1 MTSKEEVPEEASL
14 PHLPPGPEK
23 PYDINTTDESFPIV
37 ADYLAEFGDFVLV
50 KPVTRNNN
58 TILINNP
65 DAVKAILVKNHENYI
80 KGPGF
85 ERVKMLLGNGI
96 IVSDGAFWRRQRRMI
111 QPAFSRKCIDGLAKK
126 MQKANQD
133 LLSIWQEK
141 ADKGEII
148 DVSSDTSD
156 LSLEIIL
163 RCLFSDDMDKL
174 IAQEGENPFQIL
186 TYDLARDIQF
196 VMKFRAL
203 KTLVQQL
210 IDERRESEKR
220 YDDFLEAFMEGVDKE
235 TGEGMTDKEII
246 DEVMTMIIA
255 GHETGAT
262 TLNWA
267 WYLLS
272 QNSAEEKKL
281 HEEVDNHVAGDIPTF
296 DEVGNIPFSRQVIE
310 EALRLYPP
318 VWLYSRTAVEDDHI
332 GGYDIPAGTNIFF
345 TPYYLHRHPD
355 YWDDPESFKPDRFVP
370 GEVKKR
376 HKFAFIPF
384 SAGPRRCIGDY
395 FSIVEMQIHLGTM
408 AQKFKLEYVPG
419 EKGVELDPQVNLR
432 SKNSIMMKLIKR

>member
-1 MTSKEEVPEEASL
+1 MTSKKTKSINL
-14 PHLPPGPEK
+14 PAGPNE
-23 PYDINTTDESFPIV
+23 PFDLNMTEESFPKV
-37 ADYLAEFGDFVLV
+37 ADYIAGYGNFCLI
-50 KPVTRNNN
+50 KPVSRGNN
-58 TILINNP
+58 TILINDP
-65 DAVKAILVKNHENYI
+65 DAVKGILVKNHENYK

-111 QPAFSRKCIDGLAKK
+111 QPAFSRQCINGLADK
-126 MQKANQD
+126 MQKANQQW
-133 LLSIWQEK
+133 LLRLQEK
-141 ADKGEII
+141 ADKNELL
-148 DVSSDTSD
+148 DVSSETSE

-174 IAQEGENPFQIL
+174 IEQEGKNPFEIL

-196 VMKFRAL
+196 VLKFRAL
-203 KTLVQQL
+203 KSLVQQL
-210 IDERRESEKR
+210 MDERRQSATR
-220 YDDFLEAFMEGVDKE
+220 YHDFLEAFMDAIDKE
-235 TGEGMTDKEII
+235 SGEGMTDKEII

-267 WYLLS
+267 WYSLS
-272 QNSAEEKKL
+272 QNPAEEKKL
-281 HEEVDNHVAGDIPTF
+281 QDEVDKEVAGDIPTF
-296 DEVGNIPFSRQVIE
+296 AEVGNMPFSRQVIE

-318 VWLYSRTAVEDDHI
+318 VWLYSRTAIADDNVC
-332 GGYDIPAGTNIFF
+332 GYDIPAGTNIFF
-345 TPYYLHRHPD
+345 SPYYLHRHPD
-355 YWDDPESFKPDRFVP
+355 FWDEPDAFKPDRFAP
-370 GEVKKR
+370 TEVKKR

-408 AQKFKLEYVPG
+408 AQKFKLEYVPSD
-419 EKGVELDPQVNLR
+419 KGVELDPQVNLR

>member
-1 MTSKEEVPEEASL
+1 MTSIKAKL
-14 PHLPPGPEK
+14 PNLPAGPEI

-37 ADYLAEFGDFVLV
+37 ADYIAEYGNFCLI
-50 KPVTRNNN
+50 KPVSRHNN
-58 TILINNP
+58 TILINDP
-65 DAVKAILVKNHENYI
+65 DAVKSILVKNHENYK

-96 IVSDGAFWRRQRRMI
+96 IVSDGAFWRRQRRLI

-126 MQKANQD
+126 MQKANQVW
-133 LLSIWQEK
+133 LQRWTKK
-141 ADKGEII
+141 AEKGELL
-148 DVSSDTSD
+148 DVSSETSE

-174 IAQEGENPFQIL
+174 VEQEGQNPFEIL

-203 KTLVQQL
+203 KSLVQQL
-210 IDERRESEKR
+210 MDERRESSRR
-220 YDDFLEAFMEGVDKE
+220 YDDFLEAFMESKDKV

-246 DEVMTMIIA
+246 DEVMTLIIA

-272 QNSAEEKKL
+272 QNPAEEKKL
-281 HEEVDNHVAGDIPTF
+281 QDEVDKGVAGDIPTF
-296 DEVGNIPFSRQVIE
+296 DEVGNLPFSRQVIE

-318 VWLYSRTAVEDDHI
+318 VWLYSRTAIADDNVC
-332 GGYDIPAGTNIFF
+332 GYDIPAGTNIFF
-345 TPYYLHRHPD
+345 APYYLHRNPD
-355 YWDDPESFKPDRFVP
+355 FWDEPESFKPDRFSP
-370 GEVKKR
+370 DEIKKR
-376 HKFAFIPF
+376 HKFAYIPF

-408 AQKFKLEYVPG
+408 AKKFKLEYADEQPEG
-419 EKGVELDPQVNLR
+419 KGVELDPQVNLR

>member
-1 MTSKEEVPEEASL
+1 MNL
-14 PHLPPGPEK
+14 PDGPDA
-23 PYDINTTDESFPIV
+23 PFDLNMTDESFPRV
-37 ADYLAEFGDFVLV
+37 AEYIKEYGNFCLI
-50 KPVTRNNN
+50 KPVTRAND
-58 TILINNP
+58 TILINDP
-65 DAVKAILVKNHENYI
+65 DAVKAILVKNHENYK

-96 IVSDGAFWRRQRRMI
+96 IVSDGPFWRRQRRMI
-111 QPAFSRKCIDGLAKK
+111 QPAFSRQCIDGLARK

-133 LLSIWQEK
+133 LLIQWQEK
-141 ADKGEII
+141 ADNNEII
-148 DVSSDTSD
+148 DVSSETSD

-174 IAQEGENPFQIL
+174 IEQEGKNPFEIL
-186 TYDLARDIQF
+186 TYELARDIQF
-196 VMKFRAL
+196 VIKFRAL

-210 IDERRESEKR
+210 IDERRELSNH
-220 YDDFLEAFMEGVDKE
+220 YDDFLDAFMQAKDKE
-235 TGEGMTDKEII
+235 TGEGMTDSEII

-267 WYLLS
+267 WYSLA
-272 QNSAEEKKL
+272 QNPIEEKKL
-281 HEEVDNHVAGDIPTF
+281 HDEVDNGVAGDIPTF
-296 DEVGNIPFSRQVIE
+296 EEVGQLPFSRQVIE

-318 VWLYSRTAVEDDHI
+318 VWLYSRTAIADDNVC
-332 GGYDIPAGTNIFF
+332 GYDIPAGTNIFF
-345 TPYYLHRHPD
+345 SPYYLHRHPD
-355 YWDDPESFKPDRFVP
+355 FWDEPDTFNPDRFAVD
-370 GEVKKR
+370 EVKKR

-408 AQKFKLEYVPG
+408 AQKFKLEYIAS

>member
-1 MTSKEEVPEEASL
+1 MTSKNPKSLNLPIGPDVPFDLNMTE
-14 PHLPPGPEK
+14 
-23 PYDINTTDESFPIV
+23 ESFPKV
-37 ADYLAEFGDFVLV
+37 AEYIEKFGDYCLI
-50 KPVTRNNN
+50 KPVSRSNN
-58 TILINNP
+58 TILINAP
-65 DAVKAILVKNHENYI
+65 DAVKEILVKKHENYR

-96 IVSDGAFWRRQRRMI
+96 IVSDGTFWRRQRRMI
-111 QPAFSRKCIDGLAKK
+111 QPAFSRQCISGLAVK
-126 MQKANQD
+126 MQKANQE
-133 LLSIWQEK
+133 LLTNWLDK
-141 ADKGEII
+141 ADKGEVI

-174 IAQEGENPFQIL
+174 IKQEGNNPFDIL
-186 TYDLARDIQF
+186 TYDLARDIKF

-203 KTLVQQL
+203 KSLVQQL
-210 IDERRESEKR
+210 MDERRKSSVR
-220 YDDFLEAFMEGVDKE
+220 YDDFLEAFMEAKDKE
-235 TGEGMTDKEII
+235 TGEGMTDNEII

-267 WYLLS
+267 WYSLA
-272 QNSAEEKKL
+272 QNPIEEKKL
-281 HEEVDNHVAGDIPTF
+281 QNEVDNGVAGDIPTF
-296 DEVGNIPFSRQVIE
+296 EEVGQIPFSRQVIE
-310 EALRLYPP
+310 ETLRLYPP
-318 VWLYSRTAVEDDHI
+318 VWLYSRTAIADDKVC
-332 GGYDIPAGTNIFF
+332 GYDVPAGTNIFF
-345 TPYYLHRHPD
+345 SPYYLHRHPD
-355 YWDDPESFKPDRFVP
+355 FWDEPEAFKPDRFAAD
-370 GEVKKR
+370 EVKKR

-408 AQKFKLEYVPG
+408 AQKFKLEYVPTD
-419 EKGVELDPQVNLR
+419 KGVELDPQVNLR

>member
-1 MTSKEEVPEEASL
+1 MTPTQDQTLNL
-14 PHLPPGPEK
+14 PAGPDD
-23 PYDINTTDESFPIV
+23 PYDINTTDESFPKV
-37 ADYLAEFGDFVLV
+37 ADYISEYGDFCLI
-50 KPVTRNNN
+50 KPVTRGNN

-65 DAVKAILVKNHENYI
+65 DAVKAILVKNHENYK

-133 LLSIWQEK
+133 LLTNWQQK
-141 ADKGEII
+141 ADNGEVI
-148 DVSSDTSD
+148 DVSSETSD

-174 IAQEGENPFQIL
+174 IEQQGQNPFEIL

-203 KTLVQQL
+203 KVLVQQL
-210 IDERRESEKR
+210 MDDRRQSSKR
-220 YDDFLEAFMEGVDKE
+220 YDDFLEAFMGAVDKE
-235 TGEGMTDKEII
+235 TKEGMTDKEVI

-272 QNSAEEKKL
+272 QNPAEEKKL
-281 HEEVDNHVAGDIPTF
+281 HDEVDKNIAGDIPTF
-296 DEVGNIPFSRQVIE
+296 EEVGKIPFSRQVIE

-318 VWLYSRTAVEDDHI
+318 VWLYSRTAIADDKI
-332 GGYDIPAGTNIFF
+332 CGYDIPAGTNIFF

-355 YWDDPESFKPDRFVP
+355 YWDNPEAFNPERFLPD
-370 GEVKKR
+370 EVKKR

-408 AQKFKLEYVPG
+408 AKKFKLEYVAD
-419 EKGVELDPQVNLR
+419 EAGVELDPQVNLR

>member
-1 MTSKEEVPEEASL
+1 MTPTQAQKLNL
-14 PHLPPGPEK
+14 PAGPET
-23 PYDINTTDESFPIV
+23 PYDINTTDESFPKV
-37 ADYLAEFGDFVLV
+37 ADYIAEYGDFCLI
-50 KPVTRNNN
+50 KPVTRGNN

-65 DAVKAILVKNHENYI
+65 DAVKAILVKNHENYK

-111 QPAFSRKCIDGLAKK
+111 QPAFSRKCIDGLAIK

-133 LLSIWQEK
+133 WLVRWQEK
-141 ADKGEII
+141 AEKNELL
-148 DVSSDTSD
+148 DVSSETSE

-174 IAQEGENPFQIL
+174 IEQEGKNPFEIL

-203 KTLVQQL
+203 KSLVQQL
-210 IDERRESEKR
+210 IDERRESSKR
-220 YDDFLEAFMEGVDKE
+220 YDDFLEAFMEAVDKE
-235 TGEGMTDKEII
+235 TNEGMTDKEII

-272 QNSAEEKKL
+272 QNPAEEQKL
-281 HEEVDNHVAGDIPTF
+281 HEEVDNNIAGDIPTF
-296 DEVGNIPFSRQVIE
+296 EEVGNIPFSRQVIE

-318 VWLYSRTAVEDDHI
+318 VWLYSRTAIADDNI
-332 GGYDIPAGTNIFF
+332 CGYDVPAGTNIFF
-345 TPYYLHRHPD
+345 APYYLHRHPD
-355 YWDDPESFKPDRFVP
+355 YWDTPEAFKPDRFLP
-370 GEVKKR
+370 EAVKKR

-395 FSIVEMQIHLGTM
+395 FSIVEMQIHIGTM
-408 AQKFKLEYVPG
+408 AQKFKLEYVAD

>member
-1 MTSKEEVPEEASL
+1 MTSTKPKSL
-14 PHLPPGPEK
+14 NLPAGPEA

-37 ADYLAEFGDFVLV
+37 ADYIAEYGNFCLI
-50 KPVTRNNN
+50 KPVSRGNN
-58 TILINNP
+58 TILINDP
-65 DAVKAILVKNHENYI
+65 DAVKAILVKNHENYK

-126 MQKANQD
+126 MQKANEQ
-133 LLSIWQEK
+133 LLASWQQK
-141 ADKGEII
+141 AANGEII
-148 DVSSDTSD
+148 DVSSETSD

-174 IAQEGENPFQIL
+174 IEQEGQNPFEIL

-203 KTLVQQL
+203 KSLVQQL
-210 IDERRESEKR
+210 MDERRQSSRR
-220 YDDFLEAFMEGVDKE
+220 YDDFLEAFMEAMDKE
-235 TGEGMTDKEII
+235 SGEGMTDKEII

-272 QNSAEEKKL
+272 QNPAEEKKL
-281 HEEVDNHVAGDIPTF
+281 HDEVDHGVAADIPTF
-296 DEVGNIPFSRQVIE
+296 EEVGNLPFSRQVIE

-318 VWLYSRTAVEDDHI
+318 VWLYSRTAIADDHVC
-332 GGYDIPAGTNIFF
+332 GYDIPAGTNIFF
-345 TPYYLHRHPD
+345 APYYLHRHPD
-355 YWDDPESFKPDRFVP
+355 FWDDPEAFKPARFAP
-370 GEVKKR
+370 EEVKKR

-395 FSIVEMQIHLGTM
+395 FSIVEMQIHLGSM
-408 AQKFKLEYVPG
+408 AQKFKLEYVAD

>member
-1 MTSKEEVPEEASL
+1 MTLTEAQKLNL
-14 PHLPPGPEK
+14 PAGPEAA
-23 PYDINTTDESFPIV
+23 YDINTTDESFPKV
-37 ADYLAEFGDFVLV
+37 ADYIAEYGDFCRI
-50 KPVTRNNN
+50 KPVTRSNN

-65 DAVKAILVKNHENYI
+65 DAVKAILVKNHENYK

-111 QPAFSRKCIDGLAKK
+111 QPAFSRKCIDGISIK

-133 LLSIWQEK
+133 WLARWQEK
-141 ADKGEII
+141 ADKNELL
-148 DVSSDTSD
+148 DVSSDTSE

-174 IAQEGENPFQIL
+174 IEQEGQNPFEIL

-203 KTLVQQL
+203 KSLVQQL
-210 IDERRESEKR
+210 INERRESSMC
-220 YDDFLEAFMEGVDKE
+220 YDDFLEAFMEAVDKE
-235 TGEGMTDKEII
+235 TNEGMIDKEII

-272 QNSAEEKKL
+272 QNPVEEKKL
-281 HEEVDNHVAGDIPTF
+281 HDEVDNNIAGDIPTF
-296 DEVGNIPFSRQVIE
+296 AEVGNIPFSRQVIE

-318 VWLYSRTAVEDDHI
+318 VWLYSRTAVADDTVC
-332 GGYDIPAGTNIFF
+332 GYDIAAGTNIFF
-345 TPYYLHRHPD
+345 APYYLHRHSG
-355 YWDDPESFKPDRFVP
+355 YWDDPEAFMPDRFLP
-370 GEVKKR
+370 DAVKKR

-408 AQKFKLEYVPG
+408 AQKFKLEYVAD

>member
-1 MTSKEEVPEEASL
+1 MTPKQAQKLNL
-14 PHLPPGPEK
+14 PAGPEA
-23 PYDINTTDESFPIV
+23 PYDINTTDESFPKV
-37 ADYLAEFGDFVLV
+37 ADYIAEYGDFCLI
-50 KPVTRNNN
+50 KPVTRGNN

-65 DAVKAILVKNHENYI
+65 DAVKAILVKNHENYK

-111 QPAFSRKCIDGLAKK
+111 QPAFSRKCIDGIAIK

-133 LLSIWQEK
+133 WLARWQEK
-141 ADKGEII
+141 AEKNELL
-148 DVSSDTSD
+148 DVSSDTSE

-174 IAQEGENPFQIL
+174 IEQEGQNPFEIL

-203 KTLVQQL
+203 KSLVQQL
-210 IDERRESEKR
+210 IDDRRESSKR
-220 YDDFLEAFMEGVDKE
+220 YDDFLEAFMEAVDKE
-235 TGEGMTDKEII
+235 TNEGMTDKEII

-272 QNSAEEKKL
+272 QNPAEEK
-281 HEEVDNHVAGDIPTF
+281 NCMT
-296 DEVGNIPFSRQVIE
+296 
-310 EALRLYPP
+310 
-318 VWLYSRTAVEDDHI
+318 
-332 GGYDIPAGTNIFF
+332 
-345 TPYYLHRHPD
+345 
-355 YWDDPESFKPDRFVP
+355 
-370 GEVKKR
+370 
-376 HKFAFIPF
+376 
-384 SAGPRRCIGDY
+384 
-395 FSIVEMQIHLGTM
+395 
-408 AQKFKLEYVPG
+408 
-419 EKGVELDPQVNLR
+419 
-432 SKNSIMMKLIKR
+432 KLIII

>member
-1 MTSKEEVPEEASL
+1 MTSTKTQSL
-14 PHLPPGPEK
+14 NLPAGPDT

-37 ADYLAEFGDFVLV
+37 ADYIAKFGNFSLI
-50 KPVTRNNN
+50 KPVTRGNN
-58 TILINNP
+58 TILINDP
-65 DAVKAILVKNHENYI
+65 DAVKAILVKNHENYK

-111 QPAFSRKCIDGLAKK
+111 QPAFSRQCIDGLATK
-126 MQKANQD
+126 MQKANQQW
-133 LLSIWQEK
+133 LQRWTEK
-141 ADKGEII
+141 ADKGELL
-148 DVSSDTSD
+148 DVSSETSE

-174 IAQEGENPFQIL
+174 IEQEGQNPFDIL

-203 KTLVQQL
+203 KSLVQQFM
-210 IDERRESEKR
+210 DDRRESSNR
-220 YDDFLEAFMEGVDKE
+220 YHDFLEAFMGAKDKDS
-235 TGEGMTDKEII
+235 GEGMTDKEII

-267 WYLLS
+267 WYMLS
-272 QNSAEEKKL
+272 QHPQEEEKL
-281 HEEVDNHVAGDIPTF
+281 HIEVDNNIAGDIPTF
-296 DEVGNIPFSRQVIE
+296 EEVGQIPFSRQVIE

-318 VWLYSRTAVEDDHI
+318 VWLYSRTAIADDNI
-332 GGYDIPAGTNIFF
+332 CGFDIPAGTNIFF
-345 TPYYLHRHPD
+345 APYYLHRHPD
-355 YWDDPESFKPDRFVP
+355 FWDEPESFKPDRFAP
-370 GEVKKR
+370 EEVKKR

-408 AQKFKLEYVPG
+408 AQKFKLEYVAD

>member
-1 MTSKEEVPEEASL
+1 MTPTQAQKLNL
-14 PHLPPGPEK
+14 PAGPET
-23 PYDINTTDESFPIV
+23 PYDINTTDESFPKV
-37 ADYLAEFGDFVLV
+37 ADYIAEYGDFCLI
-50 KPVTRNNN
+50 KPVTRGNN

-65 DAVKAILVKNHENYI
+65 DAVKAILVKNHENYK

-111 QPAFSRKCIDGLAKK
+111 QPAFSRKCIDGLAVK

-133 LLSIWQEK
+133 WLVRWQEK
-141 ADKGEII
+141 AEKNELL
-148 DVSSDTSD
+148 DVSSETSE

-174 IAQEGENPFQIL
+174 IAQEGKNPFEIL

-203 KTLVQQL
+203 KSLVQQF
-210 IDERRESEKR
+210 IDERRESSKR
-220 YDDFLEAFMEGVDKE
+220 YDDFLEAFMEAVDKE
-235 TGEGMTDKEII
+235 TNEGMTDKEII

-272 QNSAEEKKL
+272 QNPVEEQKL
-281 HEEVDNHVAGDIPTF
+281 HEEVDSNIAGDIPTF
-296 DEVGNIPFSRQVIE
+296 EEVGDLPFSRQVIE

-318 VWLYSRTAVEDDHI
+318 VWLYSRTAIADDNVC
-332 GGYDIPAGTNIFF
+332 GYDVPAGTNIFF
-345 TPYYLHRHPD
+345 APYYLHRHPD
-355 YWDDPESFKPDRFVP
+355 YWDTPEAFKPDRFLP
-370 GEVKKR
+370 EAVKKR

-395 FSIVEMQIHLGTM
+395 FSIVEMQIHLATM
-408 AQKFKLEYVPG
+408 AQKFKLEYVAD

>member
-1 MTSKEEVPEEASL
+1 MTSTKPKSL
-14 PHLPPGPEK
+14 TLPAGPET
-23 PYDINTTDESFPIV
+23 PYDINTTDESFPKV
-37 ADYLAEFGDFVLV
+37 ADYIAEYGNFCLI
-50 KPVTRNNN
+50 KPVLRGNN
-58 TILINNP
+58 TILINDP
-65 DAVKAILVKNHENYI
+65 DAVKAILVKNHENYK

-111 QPAFSRKCIDGLAKK
+111 QPAFSRQCIEGLAKK
-126 MQKANQD
+126 MQKANQQW
-133 LLSIWQEK
+133 LVRWQEK
-141 ADKGEII
+141 AEKNELL
-148 DVSSDTSD
+148 DVSSETSE
-156 LSLEIIL
+156 LSLEVIL

-174 IAQEGENPFQIL
+174 IKQEGQNPFEIL

-196 VMKFRAL
+196 VLKFRAL
-203 KTLVQQL
+203 KSLVQQL
-210 IDERRESEKR
+210 MDERRQSEKR
-220 YDDFLEAFMEGVDKE
+220 YHDFLEAFMEAIDKE
-235 TGEGMTDKEII
+235 SGEGMTDKEII
-246 DEVMTMIIA
+246 DEVMTLIIA

-272 QNSAEEKKL
+272 QNPAEEKKL
-281 HEEVDNHVAGDIPTF
+281 QDEVDNGVAGDIPTF
-296 DEVGNIPFSRQVIE
+296 AEVGKMPFSRQVIE

-318 VWLYSRTAVEDDHI
+318 VWLYSRTAIADDNI
-332 GGYDIPAGTNIFF
+332 CGYDIPAGTNIFF
-345 TPYYLHRHPD
+345 APYYLHRHPD
-355 YWDDPESFKPDRFVP
+355 FWDEPEAFKPDRFAP
-370 GEVKKR
+370 EEVKKR

-408 AQKFKLEYVPG
+408 AKKFKLEYVAD

>member
-1 MTSKEEVPEEASL
+1 MTSIKAKSL
-14 PHLPPGPEK
+14 KLPAGPDT
-23 PYDINTTDESFPIV
+23 PYDINTTDESFPKV
-37 ADYLAEFGDFVLV
+37 ANYIAEYGNFCLI
-50 KPVTRNNN
+50 KPVSRSNN
-58 TILINNP
+58 TILINDP
-65 DAVKAILVKNHENYI
+65 DAVKAILVKNHENYK

-111 QPAFSRKCIDGLAKK
+111 QPAFSRQCIDGLATK
-126 MQKANQD
+126 MQKANQQWLERWKQKAEQNE
-133 LLSIWQEK
+133 LL
-141 ADKGEII
+141 
-148 DVSSDTSD
+148 DVSSETSE

-174 IAQEGENPFQIL
+174 IEQEGQNPFEIL

-203 KTLVQQL
+203 KSFVQQFM
-210 IDERRESEKR
+210 DDRRESSIR
-220 YDDFLEAFMEGVDKE
+220 YHDFLEAFMDAKDKE

-246 DEVMTMIIA
+246 DEVMTLIIA

-272 QNSAEEKKL
+272 QNLSEEKKL
-281 HEEVDNHVAGDIPTF
+281 HNEVDNNIVGDIPTF
-296 DEVGNIPFSRQVIE
+296 DEVGNLPFSRQVIE

-318 VWLYSRTAVEDDHI
+318 VWLYSRTAIEDDTVC
-332 GGYDIPAGTNIFF
+332 GYNIPAGTNIFF
-345 TPYYLHRHPD
+345 APYYLHRHPD
-355 YWDDPESFKPDRFVP
+355 FWEEPESFKPDRFSAE
-370 GEVKKR
+370 EVKKR

-408 AQKFKLEYVPG
+408 AQKFKLEYVAD
-419 EKGVELDPQVNLR
+419 ELGVELDPQVNLR

>member
-1 MTSKEEVPEEASL
+1 MTSIKAKSHKL
-14 PHLPPGPEK
+14 PAGPDT
-23 PYDINTTDESFPIV
+23 PYDINTTDESFPEV
-37 ADYLAEFGDFVLV
+37 AKYIAEYGNFCLI
-50 KPVTRNNN
+50 KPVSRSNN
-58 TILINNP
+58 TILINDP
-65 DAVKAILVKNHENYI
+65 DAVKAILVKNHENYK

-111 QPAFSRKCIDGLAKK
+111 QPAFSRQCISGLATK
-126 MQKANQD
+126 MQKANQQWLERWQQKAEQNE
-133 LLSIWQEK
+133 LL
-141 ADKGEII
+141 
-148 DVSSDTSD
+148 DVSSETSE

-174 IAQEGENPFQIL
+174 IEQEGQNPFEIL

-203 KTLVQQL
+203 KSFVQQFM
-210 IDERRESEKR
+210 DDRRESSIR
-220 YDDFLEAFMEGVDKE
+220 YHDFLEAFMDAKDKE

-246 DEVMTMIIA
+246 DEVMTLIIA

-272 QNSAEEKKL
+272 QNLSEEKKL
-281 HEEVDNHVAGDIPTF
+281 HNEVDNNIVGDIPTF
-296 DEVGNIPFSRQVIE
+296 DEVGNLPFSRQVIE

-318 VWLYSRTAVEDDHI
+318 VWLYSRTAIEDDTVC
-332 GGYDIPAGTNIFF
+332 GYNIPAGTNIFF
-345 TPYYLHRHPD
+345 APYYLHRHPD
-355 YWDDPESFKPDRFVP
+355 FWEEPESFKPDRFSAE
-370 GEVKKR
+370 EVKKR

-408 AQKFKLEYVPG
+408 AQKFKLEYVAD
-419 EKGVELDPQVNLR
+419 ELGVELDPQVNLR